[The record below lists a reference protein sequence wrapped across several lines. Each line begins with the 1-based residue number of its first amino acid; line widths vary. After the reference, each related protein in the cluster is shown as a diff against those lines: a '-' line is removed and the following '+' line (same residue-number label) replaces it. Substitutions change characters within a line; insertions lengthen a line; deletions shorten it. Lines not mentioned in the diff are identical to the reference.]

1 MTKRNT
7 KNVELG
13 QIPLLVRIGEA
24 CRLFGIGRPQ
34 LMGLVKAGKVRT
46 VRLSPRGQHR
56 FPVFE
61 LASALGMADM
71 VPRVGIPVNRDLLR
85 NLDDQVRESVEK
97 ARLAFAHELRA
108 EVAKLRHDLQGMVR
122 EVTQDRPPPRPAANK
137 PLAGYQPPG
146 RGGRSY

>member
-34 LMGLVKAGKVRT
+34 LMGMVKAGKLRT
-46 VRLSPRGQHR
+46 IRLSARGQHR

-61 LASALGMADM
+61 LASALGMGDM

-85 NLDDQVRESVEK
+85 NLEDEVRDAV
-97 ARLAFAHELRA
+97 ATAQAAFRHELRS
-108 EVAKLRHDLQGMVR
+108 ELDQLRADLREMVK
-122 EVTQDRPPPRPAANK
+122 EVTQDRPPPRPAVNK
-137 PLAGYQPPG
+137 PLKGWQPPG
-146 RGGRSY
+146 MGGSY